1 MCVQRSEVYC
11 HAPEAGGPIR
21 EPETAESAAI
31 KSCAGRHQHGVHNRA
46 VYDAMQDNGTI
57 VAENRPYMS
66 TKDLNWADHACHS
79 YEHATYNVTHVSA
92 PDFLTGLAPQR

>member
-1 MCVQRSEVYC
+1 MSHSDALAKVLEAEVGQPRSQRQQR
-11 HAPEAGGPIR
+11 APQPDLRR
-21 EPETAESAAI
+21 EFISILWTT
-31 KSCAGRHQHGVHNRA
+31 RA
-46 VYDAMQDNGTI
+46 VCHVTQDNGTV

-79 YEHATYNVTHVSA
+79 YEHATYNITHVSA